1 MIVKSL
7 TTMLVRALRGF
18 QMNQAIG
25 GVAELLSFDQVYS
38 FSGPLD

>member
-18 QMNQAIG
+18 QINQAIG
-25 GVAELLSFDQVYS
+25 GVAELLSSDQV
-38 FSGPLD
+38 